1 LVTIQSYTLCK
12 LPTLPLHLATTNQP
26 LQELSN
32 YQKAHVFPTLPS
44 LLEFL
49 GFVFCFGNLLA
60 GPVIEFRDYQMW
72 VRHEGPWAPSA
83 RKVPWTGDFKAV
95 GGDDVSLVM
104 VVRAMSGTLHGR
116 VRTQAP
122 CTGESRLPPSADETQ
137 NVSE

>member
-1 LVTIQSYTLCK
+1 
-12 LPTLPLHLATTNQP
+12 

-32 YQKAHVFPTLPS
+32 YQKAHVFPALPS

-72 VRHEGPWAPSA
+72 VRQEGPWAPSA

-95 GGDDVSLVM
+95 SCEIMQSVNRSTCVSRAVGVTNSMAVSARKVPWTGDFKAVSE
-104 VVRAMSGTLHGR
+104 G
-116 VRTQAP
+116 AP
-122 CTGESRLPPSADETQ
+122 CCNLST
-137 NVSE
+137 

>member
-1 LVTIQSYTLCK
+1 
-12 LPTLPLHLATTNQP
+12 

-32 YQKAHVFPTLPS
+32 YQKAHVFAALPS

-72 VRHEGPWAPSA
+72 VRREGQWDPAA

-95 GGDDVSLVM
+95 SGVSTE
-104 VVRAMSGTLHGR
+104 R
-116 VRTQAP
+116 
-122 CTGESRLPPSADETQ
+122 C
-137 NVSE
+137 